1 MKAKAEAQWK
11 IQLGKW
17 EKDKADGKGEVPRP
31 VFHAPTSPDGGFHT
45 PGNLFNAMISPM
57 LGFGIRGVLW
67 YQGESNADTMAAAKV
82 YSTLFPKMIQ
92 NWRAHW
98 GQGDFLFLF
107 VQLASFKA
115 HPQGA
120 VEDAPWPVL
129 REAQAGALALTN
141 TGMDTAVDMGDANNI
156 HPAHKSSVGKRLT
169 LASRHVVYVE
179 NLAWSGPVFQSMEI
193 RADKVRIHFKAQPG
207 NGLVIGVPP
216 WIPGGGAPEK
226 PTTLKGFAVTG
237 ADRKFVVARAEIQDG
252 GVIVYSPE
260 VSQPVAVRY
269 NWATNRIGN
278 LYNPEGLP
286 AQNQVDGEEFTRLL
300 LLNHKRILGLILSL
314 VPRGS
319 DADDV
324 MQETCSILWA
334 KFNQFEPGTDFG
346 AWALRVARF
355 QVMSYYNRRRRA
367 QARLSDETI
376 ETIADSLAE
385 PRWETSAR
393 SEALAECLGK
403 LKQREV
409 DLVHRRYT
417 AEDKI
422 EEIAAALGSTTHAV
436 YKSLARLQVRLLECV
451 QSKVKIEEAL

>member
-1 MKAKAEAQWK
+1 MARSAEVLKSKWAWNAFSAVGYYFARDIRKSAGVPIGLIGAYKGVTSAQSWTSVAGLQQETLLAHYVLEHENIVAHFDAAQAAYPTLKAKAEAQWK

-57 LGFGIRGVLW
+57 LRFGIRGVLW
-67 YQGESNADTMAAAKV
+67 YQGESNANTMAAAKV
-82 YSTLFPKMIQ
+82 YSTLFLKMIQ
-92 NWRAHW
+92 DWRAHW

-226 PTTLKGFAVTG
+226 PTTLKGVCRG
-237 ADRKFVVARAEIQDG
+237 GSGREICR
-252 GVIVYSPE
+252 SP
-260 VSQPVAVRY
+260 
-269 NWATNRIGN
+269 G
-278 LYNPEGLP
+278 
-286 AQNQVDGEEFTRLL
+286 
-300 LLNHKRILGLILSL
+300 
-314 VPRGS
+314 
-319 DADDV
+319 
-324 MQETCSILWA
+324 
-334 KFNQFEPGTDFG
+334 
-346 AWALRVARF
+346 
-355 QVMSYYNRRRRA
+355 
-367 QARLSDETI
+367 
-376 ETIADSLAE
+376 
-385 PRWETSAR
+385 
-393 SEALAECLGK
+393 
-403 LKQREV
+403 
-409 DLVHRRYT
+409 
-417 AEDKI
+417 
-422 EEIAAALGSTTHAV
+422 
-436 YKSLARLQVRLLECV
+436 
-451 QSKVKIEEAL
+451 